1 MVMASLR
8 NLGVHPIP
16 AGVVATKAWGGSEI
30 VLEGNRQRLRADN
43 ECITLDGDEGER
55 WIGETHRGG
64 V

>member
-1 MVMASLR
+1 
-8 NLGVHPIP
+8 VHPIP